1 MKETLGRLE
10 LIMDII
16 FSDVDGTL
24 VGDDHHP
31 ILQSASVIRSACEH
45 VTFCLVSARSPEG
58 LYPIQEQLGFSGP
71 LACYSGAYVLDHEGT
86 ELFSTTIPT
95 ADAIAIKEHL
105 STKFPTITVGTYGFH
120 TWIADDANDPRIRNE
135 EKLVQ
140 TTAITCKDLLSAFG
154 NRGVHKLLLMGEPDQ
169 IRRAQKT
176 LAARYPNLNVVRSS
190 TILCEVMA
198 RDASK
203 SNAVRIVCERYGT
216 SPKHAVAFGD
226 GPNDIDMLKAA
237 GTSYAMANAEK
248 SVMDAATHILP
259 WTNQQSGVARQ
270 LKKLMAQ

>member
-1 MKETLGRLE
+1 
-10 LIMDII
+10 MDII

-31 ILQSASVIRSACEH
+31 LLQSADAIRAACEH
-45 VTFCLVSARSPEG
+45 ATFCLVSARSPEG

-71 LACYSGAYVLDHEGT
+71 LACYSGAYVLDHAGK
-86 ELFSTTIPT
+86 ELFSTIIPT
-95 ADAIAIKEHL
+95 TDAIAIKEYVF
-105 STKFPTITVGTYGFH
+105 TEFPTMTVGTYGFH
-120 TWIADDANDPRIRNE
+120 TWIADDASDPRIRNE

-140 TTAITCKDLLSAFG
+140 TTATTCKDLLSAFG
-154 NRGVHKLLLMGEPDQ
+154 SRGVHKLLLMGEPDQ
-169 IRRAQKT
+169 IMLAQKT
-176 LAARYPNLNVVRSS
+176 LSARFPNLNVVRSS

-216 SPKHAVAFGD
+216 SPDRAVAFGD
-226 GPNDIDMLKAA
+226 GPNDIDMLRVV

-248 SVMDAATHILP
+248 SVMDVATHVLP
-259 WTNQQSGVARQ
+259 WTNQQSGVAHQ
-270 LKKLMAQ
+270 LEALLGS

>member
-1 MKETLGRLE
+1 
-10 LIMDII
+10 MDIV

-31 ILQSASVIRSACEH
+31 IPQSAEAIRAACERM
-45 VTFCLVSARSPEG
+45 TFCLVSARSPEG
-58 LYPIQEQLGFSGP
+58 LYPIQEQLGFNGP
-71 LACYSGAYVLDHEGT
+71 LACYSGAYVLDHEGK

-95 ADAIAIKEHL
+95 VDAVLIKEYV
-105 STKFPTITVGTYGFH
+105 SSEFPTMTVGTYGFH
-120 TWIADDANDPRIRNE
+120 TWVADDVNDPRIRNE

-140 TTAITCKDLLSAFG
+140 TTATACKDLMSTFG
-154 NRGVHKLLLMGEPDQ
+154 DRGVHKLLLMGEPDQ
-169 IRRAQKT
+169 IRVAQET
-176 LAARYPNLNVVRSS
+176 LAPRYPNLNVVRSS

-203 SNAVRIVCERYGT
+203 SSAVRIVCERYGT
-216 SPKHAVAFGD
+216 TPDRAVAFGD
-226 GPNDIDMLKAA
+226 GPNDIDMLQAV

-248 SVMDAATHILP
+248 SVMDAATHVLP

-270 LKKLMAQ
+270 LEALQKS

>member
-1 MKETLGRLE
+1 
-10 LIMDII
+10 MDIV

-31 ILQSASVIRSACEH
+31 IPQNADIIHAVCEH

-71 LACYSGAYVLDHEGT
+71 LACYSGAYVLDHEGK

-95 ADAIAIKEHL
+95 ADAVLIKEYV
-105 STKFPTITVGTYGFH
+105 SAEFPTMTVGTYGFH
-120 TWIADDANDPRIRNE
+120 TWIADDVNDPRIRNE

-140 TTAITCKDLLSAFG
+140 TTATACKDLLSAFG
-154 NRGVHKLLLMGEPDQ
+154 DRGVHKLLLMGEPEQ
-169 IRRAQKT
+169 ISFAQET

-203 SNAVRIVCERYGT
+203 SNAVRVVCERYGT
-216 SPKHAVAFGD
+216 SPNRAVAFGD
-226 GPNDIDMLKAA
+226 GPNDIDMLMAVEQ
-237 GTSYAMANAEK
+237 SYAMANGED
-248 SVMDAATHILP
+248 SVKRAAAHVVP
-259 WTNQQSGVARQ
+259 WTNEECGVARMLQQ
-270 LKKLMAQ
+270 LLLGE

>member
-1 MKETLGRLE
+1 MN
-10 LIMDII
+10 IV

-31 ILQSASVIRSACEH
+31 IAQSADAIRTACEH

-95 ADAIAIKEHL
+95 SDAVLIKEYV
-105 STKFPTITVGTYGFH
+105 SAEFPTMTVGTYGFH

-140 TTAITCKDLLSAFG
+140 TTATTCKDLMSAFG
-154 NRGVHKLLLMGEPDQ
+154 TRGVHKLLLMGEPDQ
-169 IRRAQKT
+169 IRVAQKT
-176 LAARYPNLNVVRSS
+176 LAARYPSLNVVRSS
-190 TILCEVMA
+190 SILCEVMA
-198 RDASK
+198 RNASK
-203 SNAVRIVCERYGT
+203 SNAVRIVCERYAT
-216 SPKHAVAFGD
+216 SPERAVAFGD
-226 GPNDIDMLKAA
+226 GPNDIDMLQAV

-248 SVMDAATHILP
+248 SVMDAATHVLP

-270 LKKLMAQ
+270 LEKLMAQ